1 MSERADLEENIA
13 RERDAVKALAETNAR
28 QHKTD
33 PGDVLRTRP
42 AGVRRKGRRAQGTHG
57 PKGRAPKGA
66 EREAPKAPSVPADV
80 LRGTGFRAHK
90 PTSPAQAQHK
100 PSTSPGTS
108 PEETNSFT
116 DRKKN
121 IFIFF
126 FFLKTVS
133 YTRRLCLGLCWA
145 CAALVLRLWACVGW
159 LCFP

>member
-1 MSERADLEENIA
+1 MLGSSWRCGRREGRGSIGAMSERADLEENIA

-80 LRGTGFRAHK
+80 LRTRPAAVRRKGRRAEGTHGRA
-90 PTSPAQAQHK
+90 A
-100 PSTSPGTS
+100 
-108 PEETNSFT
+108 
-116 DRKKN
+116 
-121 IFIFF
+121 
-126 FFLKTVS
+126 
-133 YTRRLCLGLCWA
+133 RLYQMMIVA
-145 CAALVLRLWACVGW
+145 V
-159 LCFP
+159 